1 MGMDVGK
8 FMKNPEYE
16 IKLTTYRYI
25 FQAEALEN
33 DRFGDEC
40 KKHSAAVVLGKDDMK
55 KFGLKTGDRVRL
67 KNNYG
72 NIVVELRESKR
83 EEPGGLAF
91 MVNSPWS
98 NALVSDETG
107 GRGIPEFKNI
117 TAKISLTKDEITK
130 IESFIEAIFN
140 PGNPPV
146 S

>member
-1 MGMDVGK
+1 MGIDVGK

-16 IKLTTYRYI
+16 IKLTTYRDI

-33 DRFGDEC
+33 DRFSDEY
-40 KKHSAAVVLGKDDMK
+40 KKHSATVVMGKDGMK

-67 KNNYG
+67 MNSYG
-72 NIVVELRESKR
+72 SIVVELRESKR

-117 TAKISLTKDEITK
+117 TARISLTKDEITK
-130 IESFIEAIFN
+130 IESFIR
-140 PGNPPV
+140 
-146 S
+146 